1 VQQTQ
6 TMTGV
11 EPKTRNWLPVINA
24 LYYIVLALLLL
35 GFVYYL
41 YSNLNLITLYLPFL
55 LQAAGVTIGISV
67 ISMVLA
73 VILGLIGAL
82 ARLSR
87 FAPLRWIANVYVE
100 VIRGTPIFVQLL
112 LWYYGFGRV
121 LSQLGFDPYTAAFNF
136 MTLLQNNSL
145 VPLAFSGF
153 FYGII
158 GLSFAY
164 GAYLTEV
171 FRAGI
176 ESVDRGQTEAALS
189 LGLSA
194 QQSMRN
200 IILPQAV
207 RITIPPFTN
216 YFITLIQD
224 SALLTVLGVA
234 ELEQTT
240 GSFADPLINP
250 TQKLFIYIL
259 GAMIYLAICYPLS
272 LVSRFLEGRLG
283 RAYMTTGDKIN
294 ALKADMLD
302 SDMLGKQV
310 VSFAEDESESSE
322 N

>member
-6 TMTGV
+6 TIAGV
-11 EPKTRNWLPVINA
+11 EPKTRNWLPVINT
-24 LYYIVLALLLL
+24 LYYVVLALLLL
-35 GFVYYL
+35 GFGYYL
-41 YSNLNLITLYLPFL
+41 YLNLTLITLYLPFL

-67 ISMVLA
+67 VSLVLA
-73 VILGLIGAL
+73 LILGLIGAL

-87 FAPLRWIANVYVE
+87 FAPLRWIAIVYVE
-100 VIRGTPIFVQLL
+100 VVRGTPIFVQLL
-112 LWYYGFGRV
+112 LWYYGIGQL
-121 LSQLGFDPYTAAFNF
+121 LSTHGFDPYTLAFNF
-136 MTLLQNNSL
+136 MTVFQSNSL
-145 VPLAFSGF
+145 VPLTFSGF

-171 FRAGI
+171 FRTGI
-176 ESVDRGQTEAALS
+176 ESVDKGQAEAALS
-189 LGLSA
+189 LGLNSR
-194 QQSMRN
+194 QSMRH
-200 IILPQAV
+200 IVLPQAI

-240 GSFADPLINP
+240 GAFADPLINP
-250 TQKLFIYIL
+250 NQKLFIYIL

-283 RAYMTTGDKIN
+283 RAYQTSGEKID

-310 VSFAEDESESSE
+310 VSFEENKGDSE
-322 N
+322 